1 MATIVDHVADYTVDP
16 TLGRDAS
23 VFITIKGF
31 NQQAIVRK
39 IIERK
44 GKKTLGLTAA
54 DDTSKRRYSTGR
66 IVFTTLGMDALD
78 DEQLAGFG
86 GIECVEPY
94 HLTVQGS
101 RVAYTSGDRF
111 HLLGPEGVQE
121 YTNPWM
127 AYLHTV
133 DFSDDGARMLIVST
147 GFDTIQEVDLV
158 TGEVLWE
165 WNAWDN
171 GYTYAER
178 IDTHFVRSAEQAAR
192 LEAAQS
198 EQPGGV
204 PSTVSIVDPALLPRE
219 GLATQQT
226 PLNMNG
232 VFYDHDGRV
241 LATGYHRPELF
252 VIGADGGHTTTDLG
266 LLHPHSFRP
275 LRTGYHQGYQVANT
289 GRGELILVGED
300 LSAERIVDLSG
311 LPADPEKKAGF
322 GEWLQ
327 TVAPL
332 DAESGLF
339 LAVDALRSGVHVL
352 DVVDR
357 RRRFIP
363 NPDDWTLQTVAPMEA
378 SMAEMIIRH
387 QELGV

>member
-1 MATIVDHVADYTVDP
+1 MAAIVDQVAEYTVDP
-16 TLGRDAS
+16 TLGREAS

-66 IVFTTLGMDALD
+66 IVFTSLGMDVLD

-111 HLLGPEGVQE
+111 HLLGSEGVQE

-133 DFSDDGARMLIVST
+133 DFSADGERMLIVST
-147 GFDTIQEVDLV
+147 GFDTVQEVDLV
-158 TGEVLWE
+158 SGGVLWE
-165 WNAWDN
+165 WNAWDH

-178 IDTHFVRSAEQAAR
+178 IDTHFVRSAEHAAR
-192 LEAAQS
+192 LEADRPK
-198 EQPGGV
+198 QPGGL

-252 VIGADGGHTTTDLG
+252 VIDADGSHTTTDLG

-275 LRTGYHQGYQVANT
+275 LRTAWHRGYQVANT
-289 GRGELILVGED
+289 GRGQLILVDED
-300 LSAERIVDLSG
+300 RSASRIVDLSG
-311 LPADPEKKAGF
+311 LPADAEMKAGF

-332 DAESGLF
+332 DPEAGLF
-339 LAVDALRSGVHVL
+339 LAVDALRSGIHVL
-352 DVVDR
+352 DVIGG

-363 NPDDWTLQTVAPMEA
+363 NPENWTLQTVAPIETA
-378 SMAEMIIRH
+378 TADMILRH
-387 QELGV
+387 QQLAV

>member
-1 MATIVDHVADYTVDP
+1 MAPIVDHVADYAVDP
-16 TLGRDAS
+16 DLGRGAS

-66 IVFTTLGMDALD
+66 IVFTTLDMDALD
-78 DEQLAGFG
+78 DDRLATFD

-111 HLLGPEGVQE
+111 HLLGAEGVQE

-133 DFSDDGARMLIVST
+133 DFSADGDRMLIVST
-147 GFDTIQEVDLV
+147 GFDTVQEVDLV
-158 TGEVLWE
+158 TGEVVWE
-165 WNAWDN
+165 WNAWDH

-192 LEAAQS
+192 LAA
-198 EQPGGV
+198 EHPT
-204 PSTVSIVDPALLPRE
+204 STVTVVDPAVLPRE

-232 VFYDHDGRV
+232 VFFDHDGRV

-252 VIGADGGHTTTDLG
+252 VIDVDGSHTTTDLG

-275 LRTGYHQGYQVANT
+275 LEGDFHRGYQVANT
-289 GRGELILVGED
+289 GRGQLLLIDED
-300 LSAERIVDLSG
+300 RSVNRVVDLSR
-311 LPADPEKKAGF
+311 LPADDEKRAGF

-332 DAESGLF
+332 DADAGLF

-352 DVVDR
+352 DVANR

-363 NPDDWTLQTVAPMEA
+363 NPDNWTLQTVAPIETTA
-378 SMAEMIIRH
+378 ADMIVRH
-387 QELGV
+387 QQLAG

>member
-1 MATIVDHVADYTVDP
+1 MTDDVAEYTVDP
-16 TLGRDAS
+16 ELGRDAS
-23 VFITIKGF
+23 VYITIKGF

-54 DDTSKRRYSTGR
+54 DDASKRRYSTGR
-66 IVFTTLGMDALD
+66 IVFTTLDMDALD
-78 DEQLAGFG
+78 DEQLDAFA

-94 HLTVQGS
+94 HLAVDGGQI
-101 RVAYTSGDRF
+101 AYTAGDRF
-111 HLLGPEGVQE
+111 ELIGAEGRRS

-133 DFSDDGARMLIVST
+133 DFSADGGRVLTVST
-147 GFDTIQEVDLV
+147 GFDTVQEIDLV
-158 TGEVLWE
+158 SGDIIRE
-165 WNAWDN
+165 WNAWDH

-178 IDTHFVRSAEQAAR
+178 VDTHFVRSSSQAETIAA
-192 LEAAQS
+192 EH
-198 EQPGGV
+198 PGA
-204 PSTVSIVDPALLPRE
+204 TVVVVDPAEWPRE

-232 VFYDHDGRV
+232 VFYDGDGRI

-252 VIGADGGHTTTDLG
+252 VIDDTDHTATDLG
-266 LLHPHSFRP
+266 LSHPHSFRS
-275 LRTGYHQGYQVANT
+275 LRGAFHRGYMVANT
-289 GRGELILVGED
+289 GGGQLILVD
-300 LSAERIVDLSG
+300 TDMRPSRVVDLG
-311 LPADPEKKAGF
+311 NLPADAEKKAGF

-332 DAESGLF
+332 DADAGLF
-339 LAVDALRSGVHVL
+339 LAVDALRSGIHVL
-352 DVVDR
+352 DVAGR

-363 NPDDWTLQTVAPMEA
+363 NPENWTLQTVAPMA
-378 SMAEMIIRH
+378 PSTAAAIVRH
-387 QELGV
+387 HEH